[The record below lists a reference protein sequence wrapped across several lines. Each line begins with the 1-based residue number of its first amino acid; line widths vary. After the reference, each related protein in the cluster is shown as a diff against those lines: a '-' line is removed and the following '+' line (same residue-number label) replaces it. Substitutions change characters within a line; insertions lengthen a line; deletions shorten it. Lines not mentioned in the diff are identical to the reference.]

1 MDLADSKS
9 LRLVSAALA
18 GLIAGVVVSPSPA
31 TAHSAGTP
39 PTISNALAPAEEWP
53 ALMAWPA
60 TSALTRRELLPGK
73 TWLYAAPAA
82 PNAGLSAR
90 LRHRTQQVLGEK
102 HLLFNA
108 GVRTLPAGLP
118 LGPDVS
124 NADRNAYSLAGARL
138 GYRVGRTVYAT
149 TSWST
154 GLGQYSVA
162 PGGQFTIGFAV
173 NY

>member
-9 LRLVSAALA
+9 IRLVSAALA
-18 GLIAGVVVSPSPA
+18 GLIAGVLVNSSSA
-31 TAHSAGTP
+31 EAHSADTP
-39 PTISNALAPAEEWP
+39 PTVSNALAPTEEWP

-60 TSALTRRELLPGK
+60 KSALTRRELLPGK
-73 TWLYAAPAA
+73 TWLYTAPVV
-82 PNAGLSAR
+82 PNAGLSTR
-90 LRHRTQQVLGEK
+90 LRQRTQQVLGEK

-118 LGPDVS
+118 LGPEVS

-149 TSWST
+149 TSWTT

-162 PGGQFTIGFAV
+162 PGSHFMVGFAV